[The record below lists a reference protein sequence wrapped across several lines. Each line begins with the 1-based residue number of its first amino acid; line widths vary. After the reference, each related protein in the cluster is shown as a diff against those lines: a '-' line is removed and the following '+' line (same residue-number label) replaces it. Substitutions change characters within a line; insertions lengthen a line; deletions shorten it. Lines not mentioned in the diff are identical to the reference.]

1 VIILKRGPFGGYI
14 MEKTLTEKD
23 LDMLRQKGL
32 LEQNETAMMVGTQVV
47 AENLL
52 TRERRII
59 ETTGLLLESKRTLL
73 MD

>member
-1 VIILKRGPFGGYI
+1 
-14 MEKTLTEKD
+14 MEKPLTEKD
-23 LDMLRQKGL
+23 LNMLREKGL
-32 LEQNETAMMVGTQVV
+32 LEQDETAMMVGTQVV

>member
-1 VIILKRGPFGGYI
+1 V
-14 MEKTLTEKD
+14 EKPLTEKD
-23 LDMLRQKGL
+23 LNMLREKGL
-32 LEQNETAMMVGTQVV
+32 LEQDETAMMVGTQVV

>member
-1 VIILKRGPFGGYI
+1 
-14 MEKTLTEKD
+14 MEKPLTEKD
-23 LDMLRQKGL
+23 LSMLRQKGL
-32 LEQNETAMMVGTQVV
+32 LNENETAVMVGSQVV

-59 ETTGLLLESKRTLL
+59 ETAGLLLESKRTLL

>member
-1 VIILKRGPFGGYI
+1 
-14 MEKTLTEKD
+14 MEKPLTEKD
-23 LDMLRQKGL
+23 LNMLRQKGL
-32 LEQNETAMMVGTQVV
+32 LEQDETAMMVGTQVV

>member
-1 VIILKRGPFGGYI
+1 

>member
-1 VIILKRGPFGGYI
+1 

-23 LDMLRQKGL
+23 LNMLRQKGL
-32 LEQNETAMMVGTQVV
+32 LEQDETAMMVGTQVV

-59 ETTGLLLESKRTLL
+59 ETVGLLLESKRTLL

>member
-1 VIILKRGPFGGYI
+1 
-14 MEKTLTEKD
+14 MEKPLTEKD
-23 LDMLRQKGL
+23 LSMLRQKGL

-59 ETTGLLLESKRTLL
+59 ETAGLLLESKRTLL

>member
-1 VIILKRGPFGGYI
+1 

-23 LDMLRQKGL
+23 LNMLRQKGL

-59 ETTGLLLESKRTLL
+59 ETAGLLLESKRTLL